1 MFMEIILSDMSG
13 NTESIDVLRGNIQ
26 TQLNLGNSVL
36 VKLLQPGIMYKEEKD
51 WYCGSCEHG
60 PMMENDTNC
69 TRCGVE
75 HSANSHHWLTVI
87 DFMNEWEGKPVRFQ
101 SNLVPLKECKVQFDY
116 SNDMF
121 FAGPRLYQENHKCVA
136 LLSKLKSV
144 EDKHTNKHWDLLL
157 GEVSNNKDFLFTAI
171 RNHAVLDKT
180 FLTYFGK
187 DTNKGHWSADVV
199 RPKEHTAETVGLLE
213 DRFDT
218 QLRCS
223 DLLDPEIYNS
233 TYYTAMIE
241 TTIHNDFAMFS
252 EKEAKPIVA
261 QRPFIVFGA
270 RNQLK
275 AFRSI
280 GFKTFDGVIDESY
293 DVIDDKVQ
301 RWNQALDSMMAL
313 TDKDPIEVYAT
324 LKDVLAH
331 NKDHFENSNWKRC
344 LTWDSYQ

>member
-1 MFMEIILSDMSG
+1 MEIILSSG

-51 WYCGSCEHG
+51 WYCGTCEHG
-60 PMMENDTNC
+60 PMMDNDTNC
-69 TRCGVE
+69 TRCGVK
-75 HSANSHHWLTVI
+75 HTDYHHHWMTVI
-87 DFMNEWEGKPVRFQ
+87 DFMNEWEGKPVSFQ

-121 FAGPRLYQENHKCVA
+121 FTGPRLYQENNKCVE

-144 EDKHTNKHWDLLL
+144 EHKHTDKHWDLLL
-157 GEVSNNKDFLFTAI
+157 GEVNDNKDFLYTAI

-187 DTNKGHWSADVV
+187 DTNKGHWGADVV
-199 RPKEHTAETVGLLE
+199 RPRKHTAETVGPLE
-213 DRFDT
+213 NRFNT

-275 AFRSI
+275 ALRSL

-293 DVIDDKVQ
+293 DAIDDKVQ

-344 LTWDSYQ
+344 LNWEHYG